1 MNLRDMTEADLD
13 VLFDIQDD
21 DIARHMAAFTSADG
35 GDRDTY
41 VARFRRLLA
50 DDTIINKVILVDDEI
65 VGSIASFVLEG
76 DTEVTYWIRRDRWGR
91 GIATAALAELLRQVT
106 VRPLFAR
113 VAADNA
119 GSAKVLLRNGFTRVG
134 EDTGY
139 AHARTAEISEHIYRL
154 DEPASAGRP
163 TPRTT

>member
-1 MNLRDMTEADLD
+1 MILRDMTEADLD

-21 DIARHMAAFTSADG
+21 DIARHIAAFTSADG
-35 GDRDTY
+35 GDRDRY

-50 DDTIINKVILVDDEI
+50 DDKIINKVILVDDEI

-113 VAADNA
+113 IDNA

-134 EDTGY
+134 EETGY
-139 AHARTAEISEHIYRL
+139 ARARNAEITEHIYRL
-154 DEPASAGRP
+154 GEPASAG
-163 TPRTT
+163 